1 LNTGCFKE
9 ITYRSAK
16 KYHKFQN
23 RKKSAGMMKTGNTI
37 DILPQATTK
46 YSLDYYATDPIF
58 SAPVAELRA
67 EAKSVAARLRGRTI
81 WMINSTASGGGVAEM
96 LPSVIALMNNLGIRF
111 RWAVIRSERQEFFSL
126 TKRIHNLIHGDTK
139 SGAEL
144 GPDDARLYEAVN
156 FENAAS
162 FKKELKPED
171 ILVVHD
177 PQPLPL
183 GQMLIRDMGIT
194 AVWRCHIGLDRH
206 LEATKT
212 AWRFLKPYLD
222 GYRHTIF
229 SAPEYI
235 PDFCADRATI
245 IRPAID
251 PLSHKNQE
259 LSVTKLTGIL
269 CNSGLQTR
277 YEPVVTPN
285 FRNRVTKLGEKG
297 SYVVPDHLGLLFR
310 PIVLQV
316 SRWDRLKGWDSLL
329 EGFVRLKS
337 SSVVSNGENKV
348 QRKQKRLELARLV
361 LAGPDPSAVS
371 DDPEGIEVLQQM
383 QQRYASLDAK
393 LRRDIAIILLPM
405 KSNKENALIVNAL
418 QRCASVIVQNSI
430 QEGFGLT
437 VTEAMWKRKAVLGT
451 TACGIRHQIRDG
463 LDGLL
468 VEDPENPAEIADK
481 LGLLLNNSVRLYN
494 MGRSGQR
501 RVYDHFLIFRQMS
514 SYIKLL
520 EKLI

>member
-1 LNTGCFKE
+1 M
-9 ITYRSAK
+9 I
-16 KYHKFQN
+16 Q
-23 RKKSAGMMKTGNTI
+23 
-37 DILPQATTK
+37 ILPQATTK

-58 SAPVAELRA
+58 SAPVGELRN
-67 EAKSVAARLRGRTI
+67 EAKSIAAKLRGRTI
-81 WMINSTASGGGVAEM
+81 WMVNSTASGGGVAEM
-96 LPSVIALMNNLGIRF
+96 LPSVIALMNNLGLRF
-111 RWAVIRSERQEFFSL
+111 RWAVIQSDRQEFFSL
-126 TKRIHNLIHGDTK
+126 TKRIHNLIHGDTA
-139 SGAEL
+139 SGADL
-144 GPDDARLYEAVN
+144 GPEDAKLYETVN
-156 FENAAS
+156 LENAAS

-183 GQMLIRDMGIT
+183 GQILTRELGIT
-194 AVWRCHIGLDRH
+194 AVWRCHIGLDRR

-235 PDFCADRATI
+235 PDYCADRSTI
-245 IRPAID
+245 IHPAID

-269 CNSGLQTR
+269 CNSGLLTP

-285 FRNRVTKLGEKG
+285 FRNRVTMLTENG
-297 SYVVPDHLGLLFR
+297 SYVVPNHLGLLFR

-316 SRWDRLKGWDSLL
+316 SRWDRLKGWSSLL

-337 SSVVSNGENKV
+337 SAVVNNGENKI
-348 QRKQKRLELARLV
+348 QRKRKRLELARLV
-361 LAGPDPSAVS
+361 LAGPDPGAVA
-371 DDPEGIEVLQQM
+371 DDPEGEEVLQQM
-383 QQRYASLDAK
+383 QRRYASLDPK

-405 KSNKENALIVNAL
+405 KSHKENALIVNAM
-418 QRCASVIVQNSI
+418 QRCASIIVQNSV

-451 TACGIRHQIRDG
+451 TACGIRRQVRDG
-463 LDGLL
+463 IDGSL
-468 VEDPENPAEIADK
+468 VSDPENPDEIADK
-481 LGLLLNNSVRLYN
+481 LGLLLNNSLRRYN

-520 EKLI
+520 GKIL